1 MFKRSCKILGTMG
14 VAMALFATS
23 HVSAADYTPLTL
35 NFDDLN
41 TNTGAGL
48 PLATYSGFTFD
59 AGTFYTT
66 TTVNSSGVSSN
77 YLITNNALTIRR
89 SDNKAFYFD
98 SVDHAMR
105 GGETREYFF
114 VFNFAD
120 GTSFSGANLNAA
132 DNGNFR
138 NSDGTTELSGTDKL
152 ISSFSVVG
160 KQTETADYSYL
171 ALDNFQFR
179 VEQAVVTTPVPEPEI
194 YAMMLAGLG
203 LMGWVRRRR
212 SNRNTQA

>member
-1 MFKRSCKILGTMG
+1 MFKRTCKFLGTIG
-14 VAMALFATS
+14 VTLLLAIGYAG
-23 HVSAADYTPLTL
+23 AADYTPITL

-41 TNTGAGL
+41 TSTGAGL
-48 PLATYSGFTFD
+48 PMATYNGFTFD
-59 AGTFYTT
+59 DGTYYINTPT
-66 TTVNSSGVSSN
+66 SIGGVSGN

-98 SVDHAMR
+98 AVDHAMR

-120 GTSFSGANLNAA
+120 GTSFSGAGLNTA

-203 LMGWVRRRR
+203 LMGWVGRRRR
-212 SNRNTQA
+212 HSSSQA

>member
-1 MFKRSCKILGTMG
+1 MSMFKRSCKFIGAAG
-14 VAMALFATS
+14 VALSLLASGHAG
-23 HVSAADYTPLTL
+23 AADYTPLTL
-35 NFDDLN
+35 NFDDLSSV
-41 TNTGAGL
+41 TGPGL
-48 PLATYSGFTFD
+48 PLATYKGFTFD
-59 AGTFYTT
+59 EGTYYTNT
-66 TTVNSSGVSSN
+66 ISSSIGVSNN

-120 GTSFSGANLNAA
+120 GTSFNGADLNAA

-138 NSDGTTELSGTDKL
+138 NNDGITELSGTDKL

-179 VEQAVVTTPVPEPEI
+179 VEQSVVTTPVPEPEI
-194 YAMMLAGLG
+194 YAMMAAGLG
-203 LMGWVRRRR
+203 LMGWVGRRR
-212 SNRNTQA
+212 NARN